1 MIKAK
6 FIGKS
11 DDFFKCGKEYEI
23 SASQIGEYC
32 GKKVIWVQF
41 SRDFPVKPKT
51 LFGEPI
57 TECLCG
63 ACICP
68 CRRTRLPELGDTL
81 MEKKTRTIPYG
92 SLESFLENWEVVY
105 D

>member
-11 DDFFKCGKEYEI
+11 DDFFESGKEYEI
-23 SASQIGEYC
+23 SASQMGKYC
-32 GKKVIWVQF
+32 GKKVIWVEF
-41 SRDFPVKPKT
+41 SKGPPVKPKT

-57 TECLCG
+57 EQCLCG
-63 ACICP
+63 AYICP
-68 CRRTRLPELGDTL
+68 YCHFHLPELDNILT
-81 MEKKTRTIPYG
+81 KKKIRAIPYE
-92 SLESFLENWEVVY
+92 SLESFLENWEVIY